1 MTTYIPDD
9 VPPSRALDRVLDL
22 ANAGLS
28 AVRTHHVPAK
38 YQTALRIGTSL
49 ATGLVAAGYALNTR
63 DICRTSAGTIAGL
76 GTATAALTYATW
88 GLFDRLDKVVDRRL
102 RAWGIP
108 APEVA
113 IGLATFIA
121 LRAFSAWEERQEES
135 GFERMAVAGEGY
147 ERDLPNDLR
156 DFLTD
161 FAHPEL
167 NLIPGAAQALA
178 TQIPVLRA
186 TFYAPSDQD
195 PLKFLD
201 DCFLEL
207 TLPSDAD
214 VSVMTPSTQTYP
226 VYARASFNGA
236 EHHLRLEVLHGHA
249 FALSVADLDEESP
262 TLSEWI
268 TAYRAGA
275 VEFISEFDEEHTE

>member
-9 VPPSRALDRVLDL
+9 VPPSRALGRVLDL
-22 ANAGLS
+22 ATAGLC

-38 YQTALRIGTSL
+38 YQPALRFGASL
-49 ATGLVAAGYALNTR
+49 AAGLVAAGSALNTR

-88 GLFDRLDKVVDRRL
+88 ELSDRLDKAVDRRL

-113 IGLATFIA
+113 TGLAAFIA
-121 LRAFSAWEERQEES
+121 LRAFSAWEERQES
-135 GFERMAVAGEGY
+135 DFGWMAVAGEGY
-147 ERDLPNDLR
+147 ERDLPSDLR
-156 DFLTD
+156 DSLTG

-167 NLIPGAAQALA
+167 NLTPGAAQALA

-186 TFYAPSDQD
+186 TIYASSDQE

-201 DCFLEL
+201 DCYLEL

-214 VSVMTPSTQTYP
+214 VSVITPRTQTYP
-226 VYARASFNGA
+226 VYARATFNGV
-236 EHHLRLEVLHGHA
+236 EHRLDLVVHEGHVS
-249 FALSVADLDEESP
+249 ALSVADNDAELPSLAD
-262 TLSEWI
+262 WI
-268 TAYRAGA
+268 SAYRAGA
-275 VEFISEFDEEHTE
+275 VEFISEFDEEHTQ

>member
-28 AVRTHHVPAK
+28 AVRSHHVPAK
-38 YQTALRIGTSL
+38 YQTALRLGTSL
-49 ATGLVAAGYALNTR
+49 ATGLVAAGYVLNTR

-76 GTATAALTYATW
+76 GAATAALTYATW
-88 GLFDRLDKVVDRRL
+88 GLSDRLDKVVDRRL

-113 IGLATFIA
+113 TGLAAFIA
-121 LRAFSAWEERQEES
+121 LRAFSAWEERQES
-135 GFERMAVAGEGY
+135 DFEWMAVAGEGY
-147 ERDLPNDLR
+147 ERDLPSALR
-156 DFLTD
+156 DFLTG
-161 FAHPEL
+161 FARPEL
-167 NLIPGAAQALA
+167 NLTPGAAQALA
-178 TQIPVLRA
+178 AQVQVLRA
-186 TFYAPSDQD
+186 TIYVPSDQD
-195 PLKFLD
+195 FPNFLD
-201 DCFLEL
+201 DCYLEL
-207 TLPSDAD
+207 TLPADAD
-214 VSVMTPSTQTYP
+214 VSLMTPRTHTYP
-226 VYARASFNGA
+226 VYARATFNGV
-236 EHHLRLEVLHGHA
+236 EHRLNLEVHEGYASELQLA
-249 FALSVADLDEESP
+249 EFDEESP

>member
-1 MTTYIPDD
+1 MTTYIPDN
-9 VPPSRALDRVLDL
+9 VPPSRALGRVLDL
-22 ANAGLS
+22 ATAGLS

-38 YQTALRIGTSL
+38 YQPALRLGTSL

-63 DICRTSAGTIAGL
+63 DVCRISGGTIAGL

-88 GLFDRLDKVVDRRL
+88 GLSDRLDKAVDRRL

-113 IGLATFIA
+113 TGLAAFIA
-121 LRAFSAWEERQEES
+121 LRAFATWEERQES
-135 GFERMAVAGEGY
+135 DFGWMAVAGEGY
-147 ERDLPNDLR
+147 ERDLPSDLR
-156 DFLTD
+156 DFLTG

-167 NLIPGAAQALA
+167 NLTPGVAQALA

-186 TFYAPSDQD
+186 TIYASSDQD

-201 DCFLEL
+201 DCYLEL

-214 VSVMTPSTQTYP
+214 VSVITPRTQTYP
-226 VYARASFNGA
+226 VYARASFSGV
-236 EHHLRLEVLHGHA
+236 EHRLNLEVYEGHA
-249 FALSVADLDEESP
+249 SALSLAEFDEDSP

-268 TAYRAGA
+268 NAYRAGA
-275 VEFISEFDEEHTE
+275 VEFISEFDEERTQ

>member
-1 MTTYIPDD
+1 MTTYIPDN

-22 ANAGLS
+22 ATAGLS

-38 YQTALRIGTSL
+38 YQPALRLGTSL
-49 ATGLVAAGYALNTR
+49 ATGLVASGYALNTR
-63 DICRTSAGTIAGL
+63 DVCRISGGTIAGL

-88 GLFDRLDKVVDRRL
+88 GLSDRLDKAVDRRL

-113 IGLATFIA
+113 TGLAAFIA
-121 LRAFSAWEERQEES
+121 LRAFAAWEERQES
-135 GFERMAVAGEGY
+135 DFGWMAVAGEGY
-147 ERDLPNDLR
+147 ERDLPSDLR
-156 DFLTD
+156 DFLTG

-167 NLIPGAAQALA
+167 NLTPGAAQALA

-186 TFYAPSDQD
+186 TIYASSDQD

-201 DCFLEL
+201 DCCIEL

-214 VSVMTPSTQTYP
+214 VSVITPRTQTYP
-226 VYARASFNGA
+226 VYARASFSGV
-236 EHHLRLEVLHGHA
+236 EHRLNLEVHEGHA
-249 FALSVADLDEESP
+249 SALSLAEFDEESP

-268 TAYRAGA
+268 SAYRAGV
-275 VEFISEFDEEHTE
+275 VEFISEFDEERTQ

>member
-1 MTTYIPDD
+1 MTTYIPDN

-28 AVRTHHVPAK
+28 AVRSHHVPAK
-38 YQTALRIGTSL
+38 YQPALRLGTSL
-49 ATGLVAAGYALNTR
+49 ATGLVAAGYVLNTR

-88 GLFDRLDKVVDRRL
+88 GLSDRLDKAVDRRL

-108 APEVA
+108 VPEVA
-113 IGLATFIA
+113 TGLAAFIA
-121 LRAFSAWEERQEES
+121 LRAFSAWEERQES
-135 GFERMAVAGEGY
+135 DFGWMAVAGEGY
-147 ERDLPNDLR
+147 ERDLPSDLR
-156 DFLTD
+156 DFLTG

-186 TFYAPSDQD
+186 TIYASSDQD

-201 DCFLEL
+201 DCYLEL

-214 VSVMTPSTQTYP
+214 ISVITPRTQTYP
-226 VYARASFNGA
+226 VYARASFSGV
-236 EHHLRLEVLHGHA
+236 EHRMNLEVYEGHA
-249 FALSVADLDEESP
+249 SALSLAEFDEESP
-262 TLSEWI
+262 TLSDWMS
-268 TAYRAGA
+268 AYRAGA
-275 VEFISEFDEEHTE
+275 VEFISEFDEERTQ

>member
-22 ANAGLS
+22 ATAGLS

-38 YQTALRIGTSL
+38 YQPALRLGTSL
-49 ATGLVAAGYALNTR
+49 ATGLVAAGYVLNTR

-88 GLFDRLDKVVDRRL
+88 GLSDRLDKVVDRRL

-113 IGLATFIA
+113 TGLAAFIA
-121 LRAFSAWEERQEES
+121 LRAFAAWEERQES
-135 GFERMAVAGEGY
+135 DFDWMAVAGEGY
-147 ERDLPNDLR
+147 ERDLPSDLR
-156 DFLTD
+156 DFLTG

-167 NLIPGAAQALA
+167 NLTPGAAQALA
-178 TQIPVLRA
+178 AQIQVLRA
-186 TFYAPSDQD
+186 SIYAPTDQD
-195 PLKFLD
+195 FSHFLD
-201 DCFLEL
+201 DCYLEL
-207 TLPSDAD
+207 ILPADAD
-214 VSVMTPSTQTYP
+214 VSLITPRTHTYP
-226 VYARASFNGA
+226 VYARATFNGV
-236 EHHLRLEVLHGHA
+236 EHRLNLEVREGYASELQLA
-249 FALSVADLDEESP
+249 EFDEESP

-268 TAYRAGA
+268 AAHRAGA
-275 VEFISEFDEEHTE
+275 VEFISEFEEETAQ

>member
-9 VPPSRALDRVLDL
+9 VPPSHALCRVLDI

-28 AVRTHHVPAK
+28 AVRSHHVPAK
-38 YQTALRIGTSL
+38 YQPALRLGTSL
-49 ATGLVAAGYALNTR
+49 ATGLVAAGYVLNTR

-88 GLFDRLDKVVDRRL
+88 GLSDRLYKAVDGRL

-113 IGLATFIA
+113 TGLAAFIA
-121 LRAFSAWEERQEES
+121 LRAFSAWEERQES
-135 GFERMAVAGEGY
+135 DFEWMAVAGEGY
-147 ERDLPNDLR
+147 ERDLPSGLR
-156 DFLTD
+156 DFLTG

-167 NLIPGAAQALA
+167 NLTPGAAQALA

-186 TFYAPSDQD
+186 TIYAPPDQD

-201 DCFLEL
+201 DCYLGL
-207 TLPSDAD
+207 TLPSAAD
-214 VSVMTPSTQTYP
+214 VSVITPRAQIYP
-226 VYARASFNGA
+226 VYARASFSGV
-236 EHHLRLEVLHGHA
+236 EHRLNLVVQEGHA
-249 FALSVADLDEESP
+249 SALSLAEFDEESP
-262 TLSEWI
+262 TLSDWMS
-268 TAYRAGA
+268 AYRAGA
-275 VEFISEFDEEHTE
+275 VEFISEFDEGRTQ

>member
-1 MTTYIPDD
+1 MTTYIPDN
-9 VPPSRALDRVLDL
+9 VPPSRALGRVLDL
-22 ANAGLS
+22 ANAGLF

-38 YQTALRIGTSL
+38 YQTALRLGTSL

-88 GLFDRLDKVVDRRL
+88 GLSDRLDKAVDRRL

-113 IGLATFIA
+113 TGLATFIA
-121 LRAFSAWEERQEES
+121 LRAFAVWEERQES
-135 GFERMAVAGEGY
+135 DFDWMAVAGEGY
-147 ERDLPNDLR
+147 ERDLPSELR
-156 DFLTD
+156 DFLTG

-167 NLIPGAAQALA
+167 NLTPGAAQALA

-186 TFYAPSDQD
+186 TVYASSDQD

-201 DCFLEL
+201 DCYLEL
-207 TLPSDAD
+207 TLPADAD
-214 VSVMTPSTQTYP
+214 VSLITPRTHTYP
-226 VYARASFNGA
+226 VYARATFNGV
-236 EHHLRLEVLHGHA
+236 EHRLNLEVHEGYASELQLA
-249 FALSVADLDEESP
+249 EFDEESP

-268 TAYRAGA
+268 TAYRADA
-275 VEFISEFDEEHTE
+275 VEFISEFEEETAR